1 MRFSSDPSGYMRIVV
16 IWRSAIVSGYI
27 ALAILIGV
35 AYGGHG
41 LLVLFFYYCWAGA
54 WVVFFCAWGWAA
66 RAAGRWNYR
75 RVESVPSGRERRGAP
90 PRAGEAESV
99 AQDKVGVERREPMP
113 VI

>member
-1 MRFSSDPSGYMRIVV
+1 V

-27 ALAILIGV
+27 ALAILIGL

-54 WVVFFCAWGWAA
+54 WVVFFLAWGWAA

-75 RVESVPSGRERRGAP
+75 RVESVPPDRERKGSP
-90 PRAGEAESV
+90 PRAGEAAAAEP
-99 AQDKVGVERREPMP
+99 DRLDVERRRPAP
-113 VI
+113 VL